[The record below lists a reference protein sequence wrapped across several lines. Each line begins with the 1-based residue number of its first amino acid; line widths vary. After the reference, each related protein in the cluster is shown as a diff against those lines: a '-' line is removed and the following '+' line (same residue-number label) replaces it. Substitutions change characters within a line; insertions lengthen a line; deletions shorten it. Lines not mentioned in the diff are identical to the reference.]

1 MAAPDIF
8 YKEAG
13 GNQSTFDIFLFWNPP
28 YFASNPHFA
37 FDHVEWLKRSNMS
50 PNTPKQ
56 ERFWVTEIIIR
67 TSLKIYIKLTKGRSH
82 NKSQAEAKPSYIW
95 SICPNS
101 NSDPPP
107 PPLLMASG
115 HSFCSCG
122 DRGGQSPFSQSEPV
136 FSKCHRQMVPPP
148 PTSACV
154 PYKHN
159 IWVWPSKYCLFCDKH
174 SVSLGINVHV
184 FGWHFLFK
192 LSRVFIEMLKVSWKH
207 I

>member
-1 MAAPDIF
+1 MGTPDIF

-136 FSKCHRQMVPPP
+136 FSKCHRQMVPLCLCAIQ
-148 PTSACV
+148 TQYMRVAFQVLFVLWQTVSVAGFQCSCF
-154 PYKHN
+154 
-159 IWVWPSKYCLFCDKH
+159 WVDIS
-174 SVSLGINVHV
+174 SINFH
-184 FGWHFLFK
+184 GFLL
-192 LSRVFIEMLKVSWKH
+192 LS
-207 I
+207 